1 MEPQVLLMDEPFGAL
16 DALTRAKLQDELL
29 EIVART
35 QSTVVMVTHDV
46 EESVTLSDR
55 VVVMKPHPG
64 RVFETISVTL
74 ERPRDHLTTPFEKVK
89 RRIHATLDRSMRP
102 ENTPQAPRKS
112 DSGALWW

>member
-1 MEPQVLLMDEPFGAL
+1 
-16 DALTRAKLQDELL
+16 
-29 EIVART
+29 
-35 QSTVVMVTHDV
+35 MVTHDV

-74 ERPRDHLTTPFEKVK
+74 ERPRDHLTAPFEKVK